1 MSSKNDPASGPQK
14 EFLGRHDLLLAGFT
28 KPEVVAIGID
38 PADITLITGDN
49 ATMHTQSAADDQA
62 QAAAQEATKIK
73 NEAFDLG
80 ESHYRAVRQRILKN
94 PRCTPAITEVL
105 GLARTEP
112 AAQGQFAGTDPV
124 TQLRGKVNK
133 NGFAEL
139 KCKKGD
145 ADGADIFE
153 KRDPA
158 TGFNPLARVL
168 RFPWVDDR
176 PVLVPGKPE
185 TRQYY
190 AQLIKG
196 NVAVGQ
202 PSLILT
208 LIIPG

>member
-1 MSSKNDPASGPQK
+1 MSKANDPAGGSQK

-28 KPEVVAIGID
+28 KPEVVAMGID
-38 PADITLITGDN
+38 PADIALITGDN
-49 ATMHTQSAADDQA
+49 AAMHGGTTADDQA
-62 QAAAQEATKIK
+62 QAAAQEATKTK
-73 NEAFDLG
+73 NATFATG
-80 ESHYRAVRQRILKN
+80 ETNYRAVRQRILKN
-94 PRCTPAITEVL
+94 PKCTAAIKELL
-105 GLARTEP
+105 GVARTEP
-112 AAQGQFAGTDPV
+112 AAQGQFAATDPA
-124 TQLRGKVNK
+124 TELRGKVNK
-133 NGFAEL
+133 DGFAEL
-139 KCKKGD
+139 KCKKGNT
-145 ADGADIFE
+145 DGADIFE

-158 TGFNPLARVL
+158 TVFKPLARVL
-168 RFPWVDDR
+168 RFPWVDTR